1 MLSNLGACFPP
12 EGIGAQGPYRAF
24 KNVTFFYNV
33 LKIPAG
39 IAIAIRYEVELF
51 LFLRQDSFSVFWQIY
66 SPEKQVIIRYI
77 YKNKQS

>member
-51 LFLRQDSFSVFWQIY
+51 LFEDRIVFLCSGRFTVQ
-66 SPEKQVIIRYI
+66 
-77 YKNKQS
+77 KNKSL